1 MNESLLPPVQILEEK
16 CLLARKIFEISDEI
30 NDILSGDEFEMDR
43 IESLLE
49 ERETLI
55 SEIDELD
62 EKLKTTDVSKLAESQ
77 KSISR
82 IKNIFMETD
91 KLEKENMDLLQ
102 THMERHKKDIKRL
115 NEIKKGNKGY
125 MKQYGSAEG
134 VFIDKN
140 T

>member
-1 MNESLLPPVQILEEK
+1 LGGSHNNPQEGFELMNESLLPPVQILEEK

-30 NDILSGDEFEMDR
+30 NDILSGDEFEMDK

-102 THMERHKKDIKRL
+102 PEAKKTRHFCI
-115 NEIKKGNKGY
+115 E
-125 MKQYGSAEG
+125 
-134 VFIDKN
+134 
-140 T
+140 